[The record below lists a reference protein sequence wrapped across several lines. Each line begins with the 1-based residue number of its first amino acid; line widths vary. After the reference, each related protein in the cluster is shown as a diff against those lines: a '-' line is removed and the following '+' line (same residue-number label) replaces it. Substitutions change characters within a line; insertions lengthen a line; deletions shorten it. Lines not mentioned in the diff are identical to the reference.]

1 MEKRI
6 LKTIAKRWYKGV
18 LESSEALV
26 SFGDSGLTTEQ
37 INYIQTEINRIAER
51 ITKEKAN
58 PSTADLIEEYFE

>member
-6 LKTIAKRWYKGV
+6 LKIIAKRWCKGV

-26 SFGDSGLTTEQ
+26 SFADSGLTTEQ
-37 INYIQTEINRIAER
+37 INYIQIEIENIAER

-58 PSTADLIEEYFE
+58 PSTDALVEEYFE